1 MYKKLKEK
9 IYKIIENK
17 ISQKIVEDIKGIA
30 SKTILPAALLLL
42 LLTLQWYYQSES
54 KRIAKETIN
63 NFEKINKNYIEKLK
77 NK

>member
-30 SKTILPAALLLL
+30 FKIILSALSLFLLSFL
-42 LLTLQWYYQSES
+42 PWYYKEI
-54 KRIAKETIN
+54 IAKETIN